1 MWKYP
6 SKQKLNQSRRQKFIY
21 LRIFIQDKKA
31 SVIIKSTVIN
41 DCPVKK
47 ARELLQLML
56 CASLQVA
63 WNTLLKTVT
72 ESVFSKVSGLA
83 MNGNGQIY
91 HGFSSGV
98 FLG

>member
-21 LRIFIQDKKA
+21 LGIFIQDKKA

-41 DCPVKK
+41 ACPVKK
-47 ARELLQLML
+47 ARELLQL
-56 CASLQVA
+56 A